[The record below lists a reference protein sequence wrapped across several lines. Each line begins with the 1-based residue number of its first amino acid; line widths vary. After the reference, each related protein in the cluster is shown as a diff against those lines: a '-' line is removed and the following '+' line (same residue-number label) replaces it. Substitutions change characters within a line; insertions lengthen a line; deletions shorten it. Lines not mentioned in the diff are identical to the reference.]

1 MNYSIKKLQK
11 ELQEL
16 QLENDLPFT
25 VGLQE
30 EDSLFKWNVV
40 IIGQENTLYEG
51 SILNALIVFPQNY
64 PFEPP

>member
-25 VGLQE
+25 VGLQD
-30 EDSLFKWNVV
+30 EDNLFKWNVV

-51 SILNALIVFPQNY
+51 SILNA
-64 PFEPP
+64 